1 VFKNYEHATVAAID
15 PRRCSIGRHRKRKIL
30 LLSRH
35 AGQAAPAG
43 SRFDQVPATCLTD
56 FFTFLSSFFASFQSG
71 LKDSRDFIALE
82 FQASVVGHQL
92 FGVLENISR
101 TPAASENS

>member
-1 VFKNYEHATVAAID
+1 MFKNYKNATVAAID

-71 LKDSRDFIALE
+71 LKDSRLHRAGISGE
-82 FQASVVGHQL
+82 RCRPSVVRGSGEH
-92 FGVLENISR
+92 FKDSGGF
-101 TPAASENS
+101 